1 VTRTKLSSRY
11 RATASRA
18 AIAALASAFL
28 LSSCASQLPT
38 SKKLPDTNQEKQ
50 RAIDQFSADQP
61 IAVEHIKVPKSSMR
75 PIAMRAPLPRHI
87 AEMPIQVSFLSDH
100 SATLG
105 SLVTS
110 LAAIN
115 LQVTFNWSN
124 PTQSEDILKRKLPF
138 LNFQGT
144 VGELLDSLR
153 NGMGIVGWY
162 DNGQVYLSD
171 KERYSLTLP
180 QNEDVLKAVADE
192 VKNLGGGDIVTSVRG
207 GKLIYTASP
216 TVQDELIGPFLARM
230 SRNLSVVTMQVAV
243 VSLSLTD
250 NSTTGFD
257 WDKFSVA
264 FNNTA
269 SALTGTGSSST
280 STTGTASETGTV
292 AGLTSGALTLGKT
305 STGSVFGSFGAI
317 SIAGAINFLSNFG
330 HANITQ
336 NVQLQTLAGSKVSFQ
351 NGQEV
356 PYVSGVNSSSSG
368 YSSYGGSQTDKVETG
383 LKVGL
388 EPEFDADS
396 QIVTV
401 GVKVEQ
407 NAILQFVELNVGK
420 QLGTIS
426 QPLVQKQNLESL
438 VRAQAGKTAVIG
450 GLQYDSDNFSSS
462 EPAAL
467 RKALEGTGKTTGS
480 QASKIS
486 RTALFIMVR
495 PTVKIYEEA
504 E

>member
-1 VTRTKLSSRY
+1 
-11 RATASRA
+11 
-18 AIAALASAFL
+18 
-28 LSSCASQLPT
+28 
-38 SKKLPDTNQEKQ
+38 
-50 RAIDQFSADQP
+50 
-61 IAVEHIKVPKSSMR
+61 MR
-75 PIAMRAPLPRHI
+75 PVAMRSPLPKHI

-144 VGELLDSLR
+144 VGELIDSLR

-162 DNGQVYLSD
+162 DNGQIYLSD

-207 GKLIYTASP
+207 GKLVYTASP

-257 WDKFSVA
+257 WDKFSLS

-269 SALTGTGSSST
+269 SALTGSSTSSTSSSSST
-280 STTGTASETGTV
+280 TSSTASEVGTV
-292 AGLTSGALTLGKT
+292 AGLTSSALTLGKT
-305 STGSVFGSFGAI
+305 STGGVFGSFGAI
-317 SIAGAINFLSNFG
+317 SIAGAVNFLSNFG

-396 QIVTV
+396 QLVTI

-407 NAILQFVELNVGK
+407 NSILQYVDLKVGN

-438 VRAQAGKTAVIG
+438 VRPQAGKTAVIG

-480 QASKIS
+480 QSSKIS
-486 RTALFIMVR
+486 RSALFIMIR

>member
-1 VTRTKLSSRY
+1 
-11 RATASRA
+11 
-18 AIAALASAFL
+18 
-28 LSSCASQLPT
+28 
-38 SKKLPDTNQEKQ
+38 
-50 RAIDQFSADQP
+50 
-61 IAVEHIKVPKSSMR
+61 MR
-75 PIAMRAPLPRHI
+75 PVAMRAPLPKHI

-144 VGELLDSLR
+144 VGELIDSLR

-207 GKLIYTASP
+207 GKLVYTASP

-257 WDKFSVA
+257 WDKFSLS

-269 SALTGTGSSST
+269 SALTGSSTSSTSSSSST
-280 STTGTASETGTV
+280 TSSTASEVGTV
-292 AGLTSGALTLGKT
+292 AGLTSSALTLGKT
-305 STGSVFGSFGAI
+305 STGGVFGSFGAI
-317 SIAGAINFLSNFG
+317 SIAGAVNFLSNFG

-396 QIVTV
+396 QLVTI

-407 NAILQFVELNVGK
+407 NSILQYVDLKVGN

-438 VRAQAGKTAVIG
+438 VRPQAGKTAVIG

-480 QASKIS
+480 QSSKIS
-486 RTALFIMVR
+486 RSALFIMIR